1 MSGFTECSNTKSKPG
16 HDQEIPITEWKDLLN
31 LVSAESN
38 VLAGKASEVVVN
50 KHHG

>member
-1 MSGFTECSNTKSKPG
+1 MSGSIERGNTKSQPG
-16 HDQEIPITEWKDLLN
+16 RDQEIPISEWKDLLN
-31 LVSAESN
+31 IVFAESN